1 MASPARTAFVA
12 TVSEALERYTTAD
25 APANELVEAVGMMG
39 AWVLSFVICGGH
51 VPAGAERACIAEY
64 LANTERL
71 TLALLRDEGYD
82 LGAGAG

>member
-1 MASPARTAFVA
+1 
-12 TVSEALERYTTAD
+12 
-25 APANELVEAVGMMG
+25 MMG
-39 AWVLSFVICGGH
+39 AWVLSFVIRGGH
-51 VPAGAERACIAEY
+51 GPAGAERACIAEY